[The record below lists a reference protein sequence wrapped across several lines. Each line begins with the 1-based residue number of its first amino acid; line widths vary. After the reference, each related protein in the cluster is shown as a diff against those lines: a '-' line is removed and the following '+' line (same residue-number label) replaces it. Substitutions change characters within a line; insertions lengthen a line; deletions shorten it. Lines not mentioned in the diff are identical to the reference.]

1 MNVKIITLDKTSE
14 RFVKEAIAEY
24 SKRLSKYCKLSLK
37 ECRNEDYL
45 IKELRER
52 SYAIYLS
59 SQGNMLS
66 SEELANKFSELAL
79 SGKSDVTFLISSS
92 ELSQKIVE
100 KVDFN
105 LAVSRMNIDF
115 GVLLVILFE
124 QIYRLYRINSNE
136 PYHK

>member
-1 MNVKIITLDKTSE
+1 MNVKIITINKSTE
-14 RFVKEAIAEY
+14 RFIKEAITEY

-37 ECRNEDYL
+37 ECKNEEQL
-45 IKELRER
+45 IKELGDK
-52 SYAIYLS
+52 SYNIYLS
-59 SQGNMLS
+59 SQGTLLS

-79 SGKSDVTFLISSS
+79 YGKSDVRFIISSS
-92 ELSQKIVE
+92 EFSQLTLE

-105 LAVSRMNIDF
+105 LAISRMNIDL

-124 QIYRLYRINSNE
+124 QIYRSYRINFNE